1 MSQRYRPLAALGALL
16 CWFGLALQLWMSI
29 QLASG
34 FVSGVWLFLGFYT
47 ILTNLLVACVLTAAT
62 VGPRGAIT
70 RFFLRSG
77 VQTAVAMS
85 IIIVGLIYNV
95 MLRGL
100 WHPEHWQLVA
110 DVIVHDV
117 MPVLYLV
124 YWWLAVSKQD
134 LRWRQVW
141 VWQSYPAAYFLYV
154 LVRGSID
161 GWYPYPFLDVKTLG
175 YLQVLIDACFVLL
188 AFVAVGLGLVA
199 LGRWQARRRGNAVVN
214 PA

>member
-1 MSQRYRPLAALGALL
+1 MLQPLRPLAILGALL
-16 CWFGLALQLWMSI
+16 GWFGLALQCWMSI
-29 QLASG
+29 RLTGG
-34 FVSGVWLFLGFYT
+34 FAAGLWLLLGFYT
-47 ILTNLLVACVLTAAT
+47 ILSNLLVACVLTAAAIRPQGT
-62 VGPRGAIT
+62 IT

-95 MLRGL
+95 MLRQL

-124 YWWLAVSKQD
+124 YWWLAVPKHE
-134 LRWRQVW
+134 LRWRQVL
-141 VWQSYPAAYFLYV
+141 VWQSYPAAYFAYV
-154 LVRGSID
+154 LLRGAID

-188 AFVAVGLGLVA
+188 AFVAVGLVLVG
-199 LGRWQARRRGNAVVN
+199 LGRWQWRRRGHVLANQA
-214 PA
+214 